1 MISDFGCITDGNA
14 SKPQTVAHL
23 VSATMMFVS
32 VQYKEDVKPCVIKVN
47 KNVLG
52 QTELR

>member
-1 MISDFGCITDGNA
+1 MISDFGLHHRWKCQ
-14 SKPQTVAHL
+14 QTTNSGAPSL
-23 VSATMMFVS
+23 TMMFVS

>member
-1 MISDFGCITDGNA
+1 MISDFALHHRWKCQ
-14 SKPQTVAHL
+14 QTTN
-23 VSATMMFVS
+23 SGATMMFVS